1 MGRSESAIMTSA
13 EQTRFRVDY
22 PNSRPRVSR
31 IIALDD
37 RSLSALMA
45 LKDRPWNGARFLR
58 YLRAE
63 AVSKHLPTLA
73 VDALLEDAEGR
84 RTSLREEVAEADVI
98 VMVATAGGAAQEAAE
113 IIGNTCSVLG
123 KLATGLV
130 LKIAE
135 DEDLAVTLRAM
146 RPYAAMLVVSNAEDY
161 IGDMLM
167 ALRA

>member
-63 AVSKHLPTLA
+63 AVSEHLPTLA

-98 VMVATAGGAAQEAAE
+98 VMVATAGGAAREAAE

-146 RPYAAMLVVSNAEDY
+146 RPHAAMLVVSNAEDY

>member
-146 RPYAAMLVVSNAEDY
+146 RPHAAMLVVSNAEDY